1 MIKVFFKILVMGTI
15 LLSANYDVQA
25 ASVDKD
31 GCFKTPRNCVAMSSK
46 WKKKR
51 FISYYTNNCGARIYI
66 RFCNKR
72 AGKTPDCG
80 ASGLK
85 AGKRKAWHTSRNATS
100 QYYANWVGSVKG
112 SKDWVCSGK
121 VRGWKDV
128 R

>member
-1 MIKVFFKILVMGTI
+1 MIKYVSKFLVI
-15 LLSANYDVQA
+15 VAVLLSANQSVQA
-25 ASVDKD
+25 ASADKD
-31 GCFKTPRNCVAMSSK
+31 GCFKPRKQCVATTSK
-46 WKKKR
+46 WKKKQ

-72 AGKTPDCG
+72 AGKSPDCG

-85 AGKRKAWHTSRNATS
+85 AGKRKSWVTSRNATGRF
-100 QYYANWVGSVKG
+100 YANWTGSLKG

-121 VRGWKDV
+121 VRGWKNE